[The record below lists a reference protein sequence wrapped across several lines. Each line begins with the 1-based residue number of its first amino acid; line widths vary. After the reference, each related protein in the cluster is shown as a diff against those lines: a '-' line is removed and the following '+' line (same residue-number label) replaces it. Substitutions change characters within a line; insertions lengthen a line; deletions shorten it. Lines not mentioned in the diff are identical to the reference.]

1 MQLVLPPSQCF
12 SLLFLSSKLIAS
24 SLSLNLF
31 CVQGNW
37 KMGRSKDLFWEF
49 VEDLNGCFE
58 CKFFGSNFAMSAT
71 RIYIYIYIWYYMQKR
86 CFASFI
92 FIMLLDTLINWG
104 KVDYFIA
111 TNGKKLD
118 EKFQSLEEKLQDMQR
133 DIQNPQL
140 QTLGALDCLNFLN
153 MSINSFKEIEDHLR
167 DDIVW

>member
-1 MQLVLPPSQCF
+1 
-12 SLLFLSSKLIAS
+12 
-24 SLSLNLF
+24 
-31 CVQGNW
+31 
-37 KMGRSKDLFWEF
+37 
-49 VEDLNGCFE
+49 
-58 CKFFGSNFAMSAT
+58 
-71 RIYIYIYIWYYMQKR
+71 MQKR

-118 EKFQSLEEKLQDMQR
+118 EKFQSIEEKLQDMQR

-140 QTLGALDCLNFLN
+140 QTLGALECLNFLN

-167 DDIVW
+167 DDIV